1 MTTLAAQTATFA
13 CLPVSQWGR
22 SEGGEGRRGSYSQ
35 LTVACLNVDD
45 RPFSITYLILI
56 ALNMCV
62 HAAHTA
68 LSCCPPLPHYPSTL
82 LSLSAPLSFLVSVCV
97 WRILFVALS
106 TCFHIERC
114 HLPDLVDDPAS
125 SCYSLFPCFPLL
137 LLLPSSSHPL
147 AHVPRLSHVCCLPP
161 SPSLS
166 VYLASAASFYELC
179 RALMLITL

>member
-1 MTTLAAQTATFA
+1 MSKCRRQAIFYNLSDFNCFKHVRARCTHGIVL
-13 CLPVSQWGR
+13 LP
-22 SEGGEGRRGSYSQ
+22 
-35 LTVACLNVDD
+35 L
-45 RPFSITYLILI
+45 
-56 ALNMCV
+56 
-62 HAAHTA
+62 
-68 LSCCPPLPHYPSTL
+68 YPSL
-82 LSLSAPLSFLVSVCV
+82 FSRSAPLSFLVSLCV

-125 SCYSLFPCFPLL
+125 SCYSLLPCFPLL
-137 LLLPSSSHPL
+137 LLLASSFPPL
-147 AHVPRLSHVCCLPP
+147 VHVPRLSHVCCLPP

>member
-1 MTTLAAQTATFA
+1 MSKCRRQAIFYNLSDFNCFKHVRARCTRHCLAA
-13 CLPVSQWGR
+13 
-22 SEGGEGRRGSYSQ
+22 
-35 LTVACLNVDD
+35 
-45 RPFSITYLILI
+45 
-56 ALNMCV
+56 
-62 HAAHTA
+62 
-68 LSCCPPLPHYPSTL
+68 PPPHYPSSL
-82 LSLSAPLSFLVSVCV
+82 LSLSAPLAFLVSLCV

-106 TCFHIERC
+106 TCFHVERC

-125 SCYSLFPCFPLL
+125 SCYSLFPRFPLL

-161 SPSLS
+161 SPFLS